1 MAPLLIDSRDLFK
14 FVLVS
19 VVTVIIV
26 FTSGVFVGHQ
36 RAATYYQA
44 GRDVYPLPLPGR
56 ATVAENLLE
65 TQLPLEIEAGEFIDV
80 DHPESS
86 VRPVTNNVPV
96 QTLVS
101 VPEKITEIQQDDKA
115 VQTKENSQKNAANTE
130 KHVIS
135 TQPDAAIASVVS
147 SSRTG
152 GLDNIK
158 YSIQAGVYGRL
169 VNAENMMKMLQM
181 QRYEAYITD
190 YTNRKNETRYNV
202 RFGYYP
208 DKKSALESLGRFKSD
223 KNGDG
228 YLVKFSADN
237 IVNLADATD
246 AEKNV
251 TPPIKLQG
259 HEKTSTPAVIPPVTT
274 TDKVSQADVLTD
286 TLIKTN

>member
-19 VVTVIIV
+19 VVAVITV
-26 FTSGVFVGHQ
+26 FASGVFVGHQ

-44 GRDVYPLPLPGR
+44 GSDVYPLPLPGR

-65 TQLPLEIEAGEFIDV
+65 TQLPLEVEAGEFIDV

-86 VRPVTNNVPV
+86 VRPVTNNAPA
-96 QTLVS
+96 QNLVS
-101 VPEKITEIQQDDKA
+101 VPSKITEIQQDDKA
-115 VQTKENSQKNAANTE
+115 VQAKENSQKNAANTE

-135 TQPDAAIASVVS
+135 TQPDTAIASLVPSV
-147 SSRTG
+147 RTDS
-152 GLDNIK
+152 LHNIK

-169 VNAENMMKMLQM
+169 VNAENMMKTLQM

-190 YTNRKNETRYNV
+190 YTNQKNETRYNV
-202 RFGYYP
+202 RFGYFS
-208 DKKSALESLGRFKSD
+208 DKKSALASLGKFKSD

-246 AEKNV
+246 AERTVPAPFKR
-251 TPPIKLQG
+251 QD
-259 HEKTSTPAVIPPVTT
+259 HEKTSTPAVIPSVTT

>member
-19 VVTVIIV
+19 VVTVITV
-26 FTSGVFVGHQ
+26 FASGVFVGHQ
-36 RAATYYQA
+36 RAATYYQV
-44 GRDVYPLPLPGR
+44 GSDVYPLPLPQR
-56 ATVAENLLE
+56 TTVAENVLE
-65 TQLPLEIEAGEFIDV
+65 SQLPVEVEAGEFIDV

-86 VRPVTNNVPV
+86 VKPVTNDALV
-96 QTLVS
+96 QSL
-101 VPEKITEIQQDDKA
+101 
-115 VQTKENSQKNAANTE
+115 KNAANTE

-135 TQPDAAIASVVS
+135 TQPDTAIATLVPSV
-147 SSRTG
+147 RTDS
-152 GLDNIK
+152 LHNIK

-169 VNAENMMKMLQM
+169 VNAENMKKMLQM

-190 YTNRKNETRYNV
+190 YTNEKNETRYNV
-202 RFGYYP
+202 RFGYFS
-208 DKKSALESLGRFKSD
+208 DKRSALASLGKFKSD

-246 AEKNV
+246 AGRTVPAPVKR
-251 TPPIKLQG
+251 QD

-274 TDKVSQADVLTD
+274 TDKVSRADVLTD